1 MQRVESVF
9 DLDSKYDDRVLRKY
23 EAVYTQGRCRFGAC
37 QSKLQIQI
45 RLDPRNRV
53 CHRGRPEAFHLS
65 FKRFHRP
72 TARYRQNLAWAS
84 AGISQ

>member
-9 DLDSKYDDRVLRKY
+9 DLDPKYDDRVLRKY

-45 RLDPRNRV
+45 RLDP
-53 CHRGRPEAFHLS
+53 
-65 FKRFHRP
+65 
-72 TARYRQNLAWAS
+72 
-84 AGISQ
+84 